1 MYHSGYICMAT
12 CHNERM
18 YLLCNLKCQYKHA
31 KVQTATTQQHIY
43 SSNFLEQG
51 SLMLVINRLCRS
63 RLMESHPASLQ

>member
-31 KVQTATTQQHIY
+31 KGPRHGSI
-43 SSNFLEQG
+43 FIQG
-51 SLMLVINRLCRS
+51 SILLVIHRLCRL
-63 RLMESHPASLQ
+63 RLLESHPASLQ